1 MGTSYVLVEVKIHAI
16 SLVRVAMLQYLS
28 KSKGQISFDQRILL
42 RRVSSAG
49 NTYKCTKD
57 ACIGIFN
64 VALFVIARLKT
75 TKDPLI
81 EVWIYKF

>member
-1 MGTSYVLVEVKIHAI
+1 MGTSYMLVEVKIHTI
-16 SLVRVAMLQYLS
+16 SLVPVAMLQYLS

-49 NTYKCTKD
+49 NTYECMKD